1 MSRKVRGGLDMTT
14 GDKALRPKSESERSR
29 QAFEAFHQPP
39 LMFFQPPDEG
49 MGVRSALQ
57 APFVY
62 KI

>member
-1 MSRKVRGGLDMTT
+1 MSRKVRSGLAVTT
-14 GDKALRPKSESERSR
+14 GDKALKPESESERSR
-29 QAFEAFHQPP
+29 RAFEAFHQPR

-49 MGVRSALQ
+49 MGVRSALR